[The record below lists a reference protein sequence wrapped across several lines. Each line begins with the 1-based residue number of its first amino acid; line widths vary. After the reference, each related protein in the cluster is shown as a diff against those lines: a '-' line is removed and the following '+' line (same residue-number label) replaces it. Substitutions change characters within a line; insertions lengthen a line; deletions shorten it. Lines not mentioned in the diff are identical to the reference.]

1 MERPAGARPPGIVL
15 VIADLDRHD
24 VMAWRGL
31 DAPVMAE
38 LDEVA
43 AVALANGHQAARYT
57 EAVRSRARCLELR
70 VEHGLDI
77 YQKLRS

>member
-1 MERPAGARPPGIVL
+1 MERPARARPPGGD
-15 VIADLDRHD
+15 VITDRDRHD

-31 DAPVMAE
+31 DAAVMAE

-43 AVALANGHQAARYT
+43 EVALRNGDQVARYT

-70 VEHGLDI
+70 AEHGLDI

>member
-1 MERPAGARPPGIVL
+1 
-15 VIADLDRHD
+15 VITDLDRHD

-31 DAPVMAE
+31 DAAVMAE

-43 AVALANGHQAARYT
+43 AVALTNGHQVARYT

-70 VEHGLDI
+70 TEHGLNV